1 MITLYT
7 TGCPRCMVLE
17 RKMDEK
23 GIEYEKV
30 TDQQCMID
38 KGFFTVPMLEKDDQT
53 LNFSEAIN
61 WINNL

>member
-17 RKMDEK
+17 KKMDEK